1 MCVRNCDTLR
11 KSNQTADGLL
21 ETTQRVESIYCFVH
35 HMKVLLC
42 LLALAAV
49 QALQSKYSVNGIKE
63 EGFAGM
69 SPLRKQDY
77 GSISM
82 DEYDAIHNIDCGTF
96 ISECWDCKR
105 VIHI

>member
-1 MCVRNCDTLR
+1 M
-11 KSNQTADGLL
+11 KSNPTDDSLL
-21 ETTQRVESIYCFVH
+21 ETTQRVNIIYCFVH

-42 LLALAAV
+42 LLALAAA
-49 QALQSKYSVNGIKE
+49 QALQLKYSVSDKKE
-63 EGFAGM
+63 EGYAGM

-82 DEYDAIHNIDCGTF
+82 HEINDIHNIDCGTF

-105 VIHI
+105 VIHL